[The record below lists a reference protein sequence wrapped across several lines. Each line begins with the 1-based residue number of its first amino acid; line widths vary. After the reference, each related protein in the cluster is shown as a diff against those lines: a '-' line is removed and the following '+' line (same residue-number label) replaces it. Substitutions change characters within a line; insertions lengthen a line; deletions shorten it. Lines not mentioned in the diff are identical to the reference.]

1 MQDTGGERGSCLQ
14 WWPEAG
20 GRRIRV
26 DREGVYEEG
35 MPSMCNKGERV
46 VGGNA
51 SDVLSRV
58 GGVRLGRMMP
68 GQKMKNG

>member
-1 MQDTGGERGSCLQ
+1 MQDNGGERGSCLQ

-35 MPSMCNKGERV
+35 MPSMCNRGERGWGAMPV
-46 VGGNA
+46 MYYPEWVESGSGG
-51 SDVLSRV
+51 
-58 GGVRLGRMMP
+58 
-68 GQKMKNG
+68 